1 MRFFRCCNFYFQ
13 ILSLYLQSEQPHYPH
28 KILKAYSQKLL
39 ETSKLKVMKN
49 LTQFADEE
57 LVKLYE
63 NGNNQAFEIL
73 LLRYKSKVYTY
84 IYLIVRNRE
93 LTEDI
98 FQDTFIKAIATIQQG
113 RYVESGK
120 FLGWINRIAHNLIID
135 HFRREK
141 NENTVSSDAVD
152 YDIVN
157 NAKLS
162 EKSIEDTM
170 SNEQVLAD
178 VVHLIDLLPPSQQK
192 VIRMRFFED
201 LSFKEIAEKTDV
213 SINTALGRMRYALLN
228 MRRIAAEKDV
238 YLEIK

>member
-1 MRFFRCCNFYFQ
+1 
-13 ILSLYLQSEQPHYPH
+13 
-28 KILKAYSQKLL
+28 
-39 ETSKLKVMKN
+39 MKN
-49 LTQFADEE
+49 LNQLTDEE

-63 NGNNQAFEIL
+63 IGNNQAFEIL

-84 IYLIVRNRE
+84 IYLIVRSRE
-93 LTEDI
+93 LAEDI
-98 FQDTFIKAIATIQQG
+98 FQDTFIKAISTIQQG
-113 RYVESGK
+113 RYTETGK
-120 FLGWINRIAHNLIID
+120 FLAWINRIAHNLIID
-135 HFRREK
+135 HFRRVK
-141 NENTVSSDAVD
+141 NENTFSADAVD

-162 EKSIEDTM
+162 EKSVEEAI
-170 SNEQVLAD
+170 SNEQVLMD

-192 VIRMRFFED
+192 VIRMRYFED

>member
-1 MRFFRCCNFYFQ
+1 
-13 ILSLYLQSEQPHYPH
+13 
-28 KILKAYSQKLL
+28 
-39 ETSKLKVMKN
+39 MKN
-49 LTQFADEE
+49 LNQLTDEE

-63 NGNNQAFEIL
+63 KGNNGAFEIL
-73 LLRYKSKVYTY
+73 LLRYKSKVYSY
-84 IYLIVRNRE
+84 IYLIVRNKE

-113 RYVESGK
+113 RYIESGK

-141 NENTVSSDAVD
+141 NENTYSANDFE
-152 YDIVN
+152 YDIIN
-157 NAKLS
+157 NTKLS
-162 EKSIEDTM
+162 EKSFEETL
-170 SNEQVLAD
+170 SNEQVLND
-178 VVHLIDLLPPSQQK
+178 VVRLIEFLPETQRS
-192 VIRMRFFED
+192 VVRMRFFED

-228 MRRIAAEKDV
+228 MRRIAIENDV

>member
-1 MRFFRCCNFYFQ
+1 
-13 ILSLYLQSEQPHYPH
+13 
-28 KILKAYSQKLL
+28 
-39 ETSKLKVMKN
+39 MKN
-49 LTQFADEE
+49 LSQLTDDK

-63 NGNNQAFEIL
+63 DGNNDAFEVL
-73 LLRYKSKVYTY
+73 LSRYKSKVFSY
-84 IYLIVRNRE
+84 IFLIVRNRE

-141 NENTVSSDAVD
+141 NENTFSADGMEYDVINNSS
-152 YDIVN
+152 
-157 NAKLS
+157 LS
-162 EKSIEDTM
+162 EKSVEDTM

-178 VVHLIDLLPPSQQK
+178 VVRLIEFLPESQRS
-192 VIRMRFFED
+192 VVRMRYFED

-213 SINTALGRMRYALLN
+213 SINTALGRMRYALMN
-228 MRRIAAEKDV
+228 MRRIAQENDI
-238 YLEIK
+238 YLELK

>member
-1 MRFFRCCNFYFQ
+1 
-13 ILSLYLQSEQPHYPH
+13 
-28 KILKAYSQKLL
+28 
-39 ETSKLKVMKN
+39 MKN
-49 LTQFADEE
+49 LDQLTDDE

-63 NGNNQAFEIL
+63 IGNNQAFEIL

-120 FLGWINRIAHNLIID
+120 FVAWVNRIAHNLIID

-141 NENTVSSDAVD
+141 NENTFSSDAVD

-157 NAKLS
+157 NSKLS

-192 VIRMRFFED
+192 VIRMRYFED

-228 MRRIAAEKDV
+228 MRRIAAEKNV
-238 YLEIK
+238 YLELK

>member
-1 MRFFRCCNFYFQ
+1 MN
-13 ILSLYLQSEQPHYPH
+13 
-28 KILKAYSQKLL
+28 
-39 ETSKLKVMKN
+39 N
-49 LTQFADEE
+49 LNEFTDDE
-57 LVKLYE
+57 LVKSYE
-63 NGNNQAFEIL
+63 TGNNLAFEIL

-113 RYVESGK
+113 RYFESGK
-120 FLGWINRIAHNLIID
+120 FLAWINRIAHNLIID
-135 HFRREK
+135 HFRRVK
-141 NENTVSSDAVD
+141 NENTFSADAVD

-157 NAKLS
+157 NTKHS
-162 EKSIEDTM
+162 EKSVEDTI

-178 VVHLIDLLPPSQQK
+178 VVHLIAFLPEAQQL

-201 LSFKEIAEKTDV
+201 LSFKEIAENTDV

-228 MRRIAAEKDV
+228 MRRIANEKDV
-238 YLEIK
+238 SLEMK

>member
-1 MRFFRCCNFYFQ
+1 
-13 ILSLYLQSEQPHYPH
+13 
-28 KILKAYSQKLL
+28 
-39 ETSKLKVMKN
+39 MKN
-49 LTQFADEE
+49 LSHCTDEE

-63 NGNNQAFEIL
+63 KGNNKAFEVL
-73 LLRYKSKVYTY
+73 LMRYKSKVYSY
-84 IYLIVRNRE
+84 IFLVVRSRE

-98 FQDTFIKAIATIQQG
+98 FQETFIKAISTIQQG
-113 RYVESGK
+113 RYTESGK

-141 NENTVSSDAVD
+141 NENTQSADGVG
-152 YDIVN
+152 YDLIN
-157 NAKLS
+157 TTKLS
-162 EKSIEDTM
+162 EKSVEDIM

-178 VVHLIDLLPPSQQK
+178 VVRLIDFLPESQQT

-228 MRRIAAEKDV
+228 MRRIATEKDLS
-238 YLEIK
+238 LEMK

>member
-1 MRFFRCCNFYFQ
+1 
-13 ILSLYLQSEQPHYPH
+13 
-28 KILKAYSQKLL
+28 
-39 ETSKLKVMKN
+39 MKN
-49 LTQFADEE
+49 LSQLTDDK

-63 NGNNQAFEIL
+63 DGNNDAFEVL
-73 LLRYKSKVYTY
+73 LSRYKSKVFSY
-84 IYLIVRNRE
+84 IFLIVRNRE

-141 NENTVSSDAVD
+141 NENTFSADGME
-152 YDIVN
+152 YDVIN
-157 NAKLS
+157 NSNLS
-162 EKSIEDTM
+162 EKSVEDTM

-178 VVHLIDLLPPSQQK
+178 VVRLIEFLPESQRS
-192 VIRMRFFED
+192 VVRMRYFED

-213 SINTALGRMRYALLN
+213 SINTALGRMRYALMN
-228 MRRIAAEKDV
+228 MRRIALENDI
-238 YLEIK
+238 YLELK

>member
-1 MRFFRCCNFYFQ
+1 MKT
-13 ILSLYLQSEQPHYPH
+13 LS
-28 KILKAYSQKLL
+28 
-39 ETSKLKVMKN
+39 
-49 LTQFADEE
+49 QFTDDE

-63 NGNNQAFEIL
+63 GGNNEAFEIL
-73 LLRYKSKVYTY
+73 LSRYKSKVFSY
-84 IYLIVRNRE
+84 IYLIVRNKE

-120 FLGWINRIAHNLIID
+120 FLGWVNRIAHNLIID

-141 NENTVSSDAVD
+141 NENTFSADGVD

-162 EKSIEDTM
+162 EKSVEDTI
-170 SNEQVLAD
+170 SNEQVLTD
-178 VVHLIDLLPPSQQK
+178 VVRLIDFLPESQQC
-192 VIRMRFFED
+192 VVRMRFFED

-228 MRRIAAEKDV
+228 MRKIAQDNDV
-238 YLEIK
+238 YLEMK

>member
-1 MRFFRCCNFYFQ
+1 MKS
-13 ILSLYLQSEQPHYPH
+13 LSQL
-28 KILKAYSQKLL
+28 
-39 ETSKLKVMKN
+39 
-49 LTQFADEE
+49 ADDE

-63 NGNNQAFEIL
+63 NGNNGAFEIL
-73 LLRYKSKVYTY
+73 LSRYKSKVYSY
-84 IYLIVRNRE
+84 IYLIVRNKE

-120 FLGWINRIAHNLIID
+120 FLGWVNRIAHNLIID

-141 NENTVSSDAVD
+141 NENTFSSDGVD

-162 EKSIEDTM
+162 EKSFEDTL
-170 SNEQVLAD
+170 SNEQVLTD
-178 VVHLIDLLPPSQQK
+178 VVRLIEFLPPSQQS

-228 MRRIAAEKDV
+228 MRRIAAENDV
-238 YLEIK
+238 YLEMK

>member
-1 MRFFRCCNFYFQ
+1 
-13 ILSLYLQSEQPHYPH
+13 
-28 KILKAYSQKLL
+28 
-39 ETSKLKVMKN
+39 MKN
-49 LTQFADEE
+49 LSQLTDDK

-63 NGNNQAFEIL
+63 DGNNDAFEVL
-73 LLRYKSKVYTY
+73 LSRYKSKVFSY
-84 IYLIVRNRE
+84 IFLIVRNRE

-141 NENTVSSDAVD
+141 NENTFSADGTE
-152 YDIVN
+152 YDVIN
-157 NAKLS
+157 NSNLS
-162 EKSIEDTM
+162 EKSVEDTM

-178 VVHLIDLLPPSQQK
+178 VVRLIEFLPESQRS
-192 VIRMRFFED
+192 VVRMRYFED

-213 SINTALGRMRYALLN
+213 SINTALGRMRYALMN
-228 MRRIAAEKDV
+228 MRRIAAENNV
-238 YLEIK
+238 YLEMK

>member
-1 MRFFRCCNFYFQ
+1 MN
-13 ILSLYLQSEQPHYPH
+13 
-28 KILKAYSQKLL
+28 
-39 ETSKLKVMKN
+39 N
-49 LTQFADEE
+49 LNQLTDDE

-63 NGNNQAFEIL
+63 TGNNTAFEIL
-73 LLRYKSKVYTY
+73 LLRYKSKVYNY

-98 FQDTFIKAIATIQQG
+98 FQDTFIKAIATMQQG
-113 RYVESGK
+113 RYTETGR

-141 NENTVSSDAVD
+141 NENTFSADAVD

-162 EKSIEDTM
+162 EKSVEDTM
-170 SNEQVLAD
+170 SNEQVLTD
-178 VVHLIDLLPPSQQK
+178 VVNLIDLLPQTQQR

-228 MRRIAAEKDV
+228 MRRIAAEKDMS
-238 YLEIK
+238 LEIK

>member
-1 MRFFRCCNFYFQ
+1 MN
-13 ILSLYLQSEQPHYPH
+13 
-28 KILKAYSQKLL
+28 
-39 ETSKLKVMKN
+39 N
-49 LTQFADEE
+49 LDQLTDDE

-63 NGNNQAFEIL
+63 VGNNQAFEIL

-84 IYLIVRNRE
+84 IYMIVRNRE
-93 LTEDI
+93 LAEDI
-98 FQDTFIKAIATIQQG
+98 FQDTFIKAIATIQHG

-120 FLGWINRIAHNLIID
+120 FLAWINRIAHNLIID

-141 NENTVSSDAVD
+141 NENTFSADAVD

-170 SNEQVLAD
+170 SNEQVLHD
-178 VVHLIDLLPPSQQK
+178 VVNLIDQLPQSQQR

-201 LSFKEIAEKTDV
+201 LSFKEIAESTDV

>member
-1 MRFFRCCNFYFQ
+1 
-13 ILSLYLQSEQPHYPH
+13 
-28 KILKAYSQKLL
+28 
-39 ETSKLKVMKN
+39 MKN
-49 LTQFADEE
+49 LSHCTDEE

-63 NGNNQAFEIL
+63 KGNNKAFEVL
-73 LLRYKSKVYTY
+73 LMRYKSKVYSY
-84 IYLIVRNRE
+84 IFLVVRSHE

-98 FQDTFIKAIATIQQG
+98 FQETFIKAISTIQQG
-113 RYVESGK
+113 RYTETGK

-141 NENTVSSDAVD
+141 NENTQSADAVG
-152 YDIVN
+152 YDLIN
-157 NAKLS
+157 TTKLS
-162 EKSIEDTM
+162 EKSVEDIM

-178 VVHLIDLLPPSQQK
+178 VVRLIDFLPESQQT

-228 MRRIAAEKDV
+228 MRRIATEKDLS
-238 YLEIK
+238 LEMK